1 MADNNENKKDGGF
14 NFPPVGGGKNIKAP
28 KFNGYWMYI
37 ILAVIIIGFQFF
49 NMNPDPVRTTWQEVK
64 TKMLEKGDIEKIT
77 VITNKGQA
85 QVYMKPDKIENYSQ
99 LKSQGFKNSSPGPQF
114 YFSPG
119 PLETF
124 PKNFPSS
131 RKRLRQQRIS
141 RSTMIRNTT
150 VGETSSLSS
159 SRSLFWYLSGFSS
172 SAG

>member
-85 QVYMKPDKIENYSQ
+85 QVLSLIH
-99 LKSQGFKNSSPGPQF
+99 
-114 YFSPG
+114 
-119 PLETF
+119 
-124 PKNFPSS
+124 
-131 RKRLRQQRIS
+131 IS
-141 RSTMIRNTT
+141 EPTRP
-150 VGETSSLSS
+150 
-159 SRSLFWYLSGFSS
+159 Y
-172 SAG
+172 

>member
-99 LKSQGFKNSSPGPQF
+99 LKSQGFKN
-114 YFSPG
+114 
-119 PLETF
+119 
-124 PKNFPSS
+124 FPSS

>member
-114 YFSPG
+114 VFLLTGRVVIFFLRIFRAPG
-119 PLETF
+119 
-124 PKNFPSS
+124 KDSGSS
-131 RKRLRQQRIS
+131 GYQDRL
-141 RSTMIRNTT
+141 
-150 VGETSSLSS
+150 
-159 SRSLFWYLSGFSS
+159 
-172 SAG
+172 

>member
-64 TKMLEKGDIEKIT
+64 TKMLGKGDIEKIT

-99 LKSQGFKNSSPGPQF
+99 LKSQKFQSRSSVLLLTGPV
-114 YFSPG
+114 G
-119 PLETF
+119 
-124 PKNFPSS
+124 NFF
-131 RKRLRQQRIS
+131 QRIFRAPGKDS
-141 RSTMIRNTT
+141 
-150 VGETSSLSS
+150 GSSGYQDRL
-159 SRSLFWYLSGFSS
+159 
-172 SAG
+172 

>member
-114 YFSPG
+114 YFSRARWK
-119 PLETF
+119 LF

>member
-85 QVYMKPDKIENYSQ
+85 QVYMKPDKIEFQSR
-99 LKSQGFKNSSPGPQF
+99 SSVLLLTGPV
-114 YFSPG
+114 G
-119 PLETF
+119 
-124 PKNFPSS
+124 NFF
-131 RKRLRQQRIS
+131 QRIFRAPGKDS
-141 RSTMIRNTT
+141 
-150 VGETSSLSS
+150 GSSGYQDRL
-159 SRSLFWYLSGFSS
+159 
-172 SAG
+172 